1 MEHDLEEM
9 LCIMGCAI
17 SFVLEIA
24 LLLSAIFATD
34 INTIKRRDVFVC
46 MYFAIIYVFIWRFDK
61 HRKRRKIML
70 EILETIW
77 VLNKILLGIMFL
89 IAIIMTIILLI
100 TVLFE
105 EISDIFKGGE

>member
-1 MEHDLEEM
+1 
-9 LCIMGCAI
+9 
-17 SFVLEIA
+17 
-24 LLLSAIFATD
+24 
-34 INTIKRRDVFVC
+34 
-46 MYFAIIYVFIWRFDK
+46 
-61 HRKRRKIML
+61 ML